1 MIVQHFLKW
10 IDTAR
15 VSERAAAANA
25 LARAYIVSEMS
36 FEDRCAAEAALTLLL
51 DDPSPKVRK
60 AMAEALALSPRA
72 PQQIVAALANDQP
85 EIAAPVLALSPLLSD
100 HDLIDL
106 VASGSDE
113 AQKWIASRARVSMA
127 LSAAIAEVACAR
139 ACVDLVGNSG
149 AEIASLSFRRMAER
163 LGHEPELREALIA
176 DRRLPGETRHMLLMK
191 LGEALKEAPLVR
203 ALMGPARAERVMR
216 EACTRA
222 SLTLIETT
230 SREEYGALVEH
241 LRIRGDLTAAFLIRA
256 VAYGRIDFFGTA
268 LVALAGQQEGRVRAL
283 LASGRDI
290 ALAALFRAARLPEAT
305 HRVILRALRVW
316 REVANGKRVA
326 GPQEVTFLMLRELD
340 EAGMARDGGL
350 AGLLKSIHLEVLRE
364 NARGH
369 ALAIAAA

>member
-51 DDPSPKVRK
+51 DDPSPKVRMG
-60 AMAEALALSPRA
+60 MAEALAMSPRA
-72 PQQIVAALANDQP
+72 PQQIVAALATDQP
-85 EIAAPVLALSPLLSD
+85 EIAAPVLALSPLLTD

-106 VASGSDE
+106 VASGSDV
-113 AQKWIASRARVSMA
+113 AQTWIASRARVSMG
-127 LSAAIAEVACAR
+127 LSAAIAEVACAA
-139 ACVDLVGNSG
+139 ACVDLVTNSG
-149 AEIASLSFRRMAER
+149 ADIASLSFRRMAER
-163 LGHEPELREALIA
+163 LGHEAQLREALIA
-176 DRRLPGETRHMLLMK
+176 DARLPGETRHMLLMK
-191 LGEALKEAPLVR
+191 LSEALKEAPLVR

-216 EACTRA
+216 EACIRA
-222 SLTLIETT
+222 SLTLIESTR
-230 SREEYGALVEH
+230 REEHAALVEH
-241 LRIRGDLTAAFLIRA
+241 LRLRGDLTSAFLIRA
-256 VAYGRIDFFGTA
+256 VAYGRIDFFGAA
-268 LVALAGQQEGRVRAL
+268 LVALTGQQEGRVRTL
-283 LASGRDI
+283 LASGRDL
-290 ALAALFRAARLPEAT
+290 ALAALFRSARLPQPT
-305 HRVILRALRVW
+305 HQVILKALKVW

-340 EAGMARDGGL
+340 QTGNAQDGGL